1 MTERVYDGY
10 VKVDRVD
17 VDLGDGK
24 PVKREVVRVRNAVA
38 VLCYCPGT
46 DEFLFTKQ
54 FRIGANAETLEVP
67 AGCIDG
73 EEDPV
78 MAAIREVQEETGR
91 KVLMIRKVGEYF
103 LSPGYTTEKM
113 FLFSASVGEED
124 LGQHLDGDE
133 FLTIVPM
140 KPRDMLKYGF
150 QDIKTQF
157 LVNNFSVKNPSWFS
171 E

>member
-1 MTERVYDGY
+1 MTERVYNGY

-24 PVKREVVRVRNAVA
+24 TVKREVVRVRDAVA
-38 VLCYCPGT
+38 VLCYCPAT
-46 DEFLFTKQ
+46 DKFLFTKQ
-54 FRIGANAETLEVP
+54 FRIGSNTETLEVP

-73 EEDPV
+73 DEGP
-78 MAAIREVQEETGR
+78 MKAAFREVEEETGR
-91 KVLMIRKVGEYF
+91 KVLMIRKVGEFF

-113 FLFSASVGEED
+113 HLFCAAVGEAD

-133 FLTIVPM
+133 FLVIVPM
-140 KPRDMLKYGF
+140 NPKDIAKYQFKDM
-150 QDIKTQF
+150 KTQY
-157 LVNNFSVKNPSWFS
+157 LVDNFISQNPSRFS